1 MSGLFNRRDLLKFF
15 GAGAVIAPVINGLPD
30 NQVQA
35 KLIAEPSF
43 DLVKPVMSSSS
54 PGFDA
59 FRVGKDECEV
69 TVYVRHK
76 ASKTVTRIDCNA
88 FIVEAKSIPIIDV
101 TSFETGGMYRKF
113 IPGFLDTS
121 VTFTATGDVKM
132 NVQDL

>member
-1 MSGLFNRRDLLKFF
+1 MSGFNRRVLLKFF

-35 KLIAEPSF
+35 KLIAEPNF
-43 DLVKPVMSSSS
+43 DIVKPALSTHGPSFESL
-54 PGFDA
+54 
-59 FRVGKDECEV
+59 KDECEV

-88 FIVEAKSIPIIDV
+88 FVVEAKSMPVIDV
-101 TSFETGGMYRKF
+101 TSHYANDGFRHF
-113 IPGFLDTS
+113 IPGFFDTS
-121 VTFTATGDVKM
+121 VTFTATGNVKM